1 MSENFVTRETRRW
14 NGFGVA
20 SHIEVRAPPESVWN
34 ALIDID
40 NKALF
45 LSCLESTRRIG
56 SKIGDPVRAGT
67 RWKQTRKQLVFGRL
81 ARTRSVSVTCMAIDD
96 QPPDVFPKS
105 MSVISHAE
113 GSAATGTLSVE
124 LIDDAEDEGDR
135 CRLVVSFALVP
146 HSFTSKIFF
155 TSFFGQFLINKYSIK
170 HVTSDMKDL
179 AAYCELNSIHPNPDA
194 RKRQMTMK

>member
-81 ARTRSVSVTCMAIDD
+81 ARTRSVSVTCTAIDD

-124 LIDDAEDEGDR
+124 LIDDAEDEVKSADISDINNENIIENG
-135 CRLVVSFALVP
+135 CKKIVVIGTCFEYGMQSGSL
-146 HSFTSKIFF
+146 KEE
-155 TSFFGQFLINKYSIK
+155 IK
-170 HVTSDMKDL
+170 T
-179 AAYCELNSIHPNPDA
+179 
-194 RKRQMTMK
+194 